1 MTHHRPAPLP
11 RIALGALLLI
21 AAPWLAGPAAEH
33 PDPRGPRIVA
43 VGDIHGDAD
52 AFRAILHRAGIVD
65 EAGRWSGGQA
75 ILVQTGDFTDRG
87 AQVREVMDYMLAL
100 EPQARAAGGRLEVL
114 IGNHEALNLIGEF
127 RDVNPEMYLRF
138 AGPESEQRRRAAY
151 EAHVALAK
159 VRAADVRAAGDRQL
173 PVPAVYTP
181 AAREAWMAAHPP
193 GLIEYLDAF
202 GPEGVYGK
210 WLRTRPAALAVDG
223 TVFVH
228 GGFNPEVAPR
238 TVGEVTE
245 QVQREIRRF
254 DDARAELVS
263 SKAALPFYVFQEI
276 LEASRFTVQVALVNA
291 AAGDAVTMPRG
302 LRPLEELARIGTWW
316 LINPNGPLWF
326 RGFGTWTST
335 DGSPRIDE
343 LATRYDAKRFVVGH
357 TMPASMR
364 ITPRF
369 ARRVFLIDTGML
381 SSYYKGGR
389 PSALEIDGDQVTA
402 VYLDSRQVLDGPGA
416 PPAPAPPPQ

>member
-1 MTHHRPAPLP
+1 MRRERPAT
-11 RIALGALLLI
+11 IATLAGLLLF
-21 AAPWLAGPAAEH
+21 AAPWYAGPAAANA
-33 PDPRGPRIVA
+33 PGDRPRVVA

-52 AFRAILHRAGIVD
+52 AFRAILHAAGLVD
-65 EAGRWSGGQA
+65 DAGRWSGGKA

-87 AQVREVMDYMLAL
+87 AQVREVMDVMLAL

-114 IGNHEALNLIGEF
+114 LGNHEAMNLVSEL
-127 RDVNPEMYLRF
+127 RDVNPEAYARF
-138 AGPESEQRRRAAY
+138 VGPESEERRVAAY

-159 VRAADVRAAGDRQL
+159 ARAAEVAAAGDRQL

-181 AAREAWMAAHPP
+181 AAREEWMAAHPP

-202 GPEGVYGK
+202 GPKGLYGK
-210 WLRTRPAALAVDG
+210 WLRERPSALAVDG

-228 GGFNPEVAPR
+228 GGFNPEVAPK
-238 TVGEVTE
+238 TLGDVTK
-245 QVQREIRRF
+245 QVQREIRHF
-254 DDARAELVS
+254 DEARAELVAR
-263 SKAALPFYVFQEI
+263 KAALPFYQLQEV
-276 LEASRFTVQVALVNA
+276 LEASRFTVQVALANA
-291 AAGDAVTMPRG
+291 AAGDAVTMPGR

-326 RGFGTWTST
+326 RGFATWTST

-343 LATRYDAKRFVVGH
+343 LAKRYDAKRFVVGH
-357 TMPASMR
+357 TMPSSMR

-389 PSALEIDGDQVTA
+389 ASALEIDGEQVTA
-402 VYLDSRQVLDGPGA
+402 IYLDGRQVLAGPGA
-416 PPAPAPPPQ
+416 PPQPSAAPQ

>member
-1 MTHHRPAPLP
+1 MTHHRPAPLTHL
-11 RIALGALLLI
+11 ALGALLLL
-21 AAPWLAGPAAEH
+21 ATPWLAGPAAEDSG
-33 PDPRGPRIVA
+33 PPGPRIVA

-65 EAGRWSGGQA
+65 DAGRWSGGQA

-114 IGNHEALNLIGEF
+114 IGNHEALNLIGEL
-127 RDVNPEMYLRF
+127 RDVNPEVYSRF

-151 EAHVALAK
+151 EAYVALAK
-159 VRAADVRAAGDRQL
+159 VRAADVTAAGDRQL

-181 AAREAWMAAHPP
+181 AAREEWMAAHPP

-202 GPEGVYGK
+202 GPAGTYGT
-210 WLRTRPAALAVDG
+210 WLRARPAALAIDG

-263 SKAALPFYVFQEI
+263 RKAAQPFYVFQEI

-302 LRPLEELARIGTWW
+302 LQPLEELGRIGTWW

-326 RGFGTWTST
+326 RGFATWTST

-369 ARRVFLIDTGML
+369 ARRVFIIDTGML

-402 VYLDSRQVLDGPGA
+402 VYLDSRQVLAGPGA
-416 PPAPAPPPQ
+416 PPAPAAPPQ